1 MCGIWGYIEKHR
13 THQTNELYKSF
24 CKLSPRGPDSSVFRS
39 IKNFVNTYIGFHRL
53 SIMDPSTNGDQPY
66 VHETSDNRTLYCICN
81 GEIYNFKDIIKQFD
95 LKMQSNSD
103 CEIIHLLYE
112 KYGFDTLIK
121 SIRGEFAFMLID
133 VHHTNNKMKVYLAS
147 DQFGIRPLFYANDDN
162 GFAISSE
169 LKGLVGLFNGKDI
182 KRFKPGL
189 YMELNITPTSFHQQ
203 VHEYY
208 SFKYDKISITDI
220 KLAKQKIK
228 QCLVNSIT
236 DKLVSDRPLGCLLSG
251 GLDSSLIAAISAKEL
266 KKNGKILTTFSIGMP
281 GSTDKKYAL
290 MVAKHIKSNHHHFE
304 LSENDFLNALGD
316 IVTATE
322 THDITTIRASTGQYL
337 ISKLV
342 AEKSNIKVLLIGDG
356 ADELCSGYKYNLN
369 APSPQALHDECR
381 RLLKDIHLYDVLRA
395 DRGIASNGLEAR
407 VPFLDHRFVDLYMS
421 IDPKL
426 RMPANHKG
434 VEKWL
439 LRSSFDDTDLLPKEV
454 LWRSKEAFS
463 DGVSSLKKSWY
474 QIIQHKASNMY
485 SDEEFKM
492 AQQNY
497 THCPPSSKEALYF
510 RRMFEERFGSDDVC
524 KVIPYMWLP
533 KWCGDIKEPSARV
546 LNTYAPTNL

>member
-1 MCGIWGYIEKHR
+1 
-13 THQTNELYKSF
+13 
-24 CKLSPRGPDSSVFRS
+24 
-39 IKNFVNTYIGFHRL
+39 
-53 SIMDPSTNGDQPY
+53 
-66 VHETSDNRTLYCICN
+66 
-81 GEIYNFKDIIKQFD
+81 
-95 LKMQSNSD
+95 
-103 CEIIHLLYE
+103 
-112 KYGFDTLIK
+112 
-121 SIRGEFAFMLID
+121 
-133 VHHTNNKMKVYLAS
+133 
-147 DQFGIRPLFYANDDN
+147 
-162 GFAISSE
+162 
-169 LKGLVGLFNGKDI
+169 
-182 KRFKPGL
+182 
-189 YMELNITPTSFHQQ
+189 MELNITPTSFHQQ